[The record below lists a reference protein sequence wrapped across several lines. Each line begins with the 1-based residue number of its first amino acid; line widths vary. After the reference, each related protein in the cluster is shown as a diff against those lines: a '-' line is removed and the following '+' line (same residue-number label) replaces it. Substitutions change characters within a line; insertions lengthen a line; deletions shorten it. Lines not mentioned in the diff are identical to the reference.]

1 MIHILA
7 APTEFV
13 LSSSH
18 YARTYRLLKQLEAND
33 TKITVYT
40 NRLNTGSSRF
50 PDNISIHP
58 FNKPNRLSYFTS
70 LHRELYAT
78 IRSDD
83 VDVYQHA
90 NLGFREFNPGVI
102 LPPDSDTPFLIGPAE
117 AGHAVPSA
125 EFKRVLARQVDRD
138 LPEVVESV
146 AARLTEPVMRSGI
159 DPLRERLFGATLDRA
174 DRIIAVHSDAKRRF
188 EEYTDG
194 GKIEV
199 VPYGVDMEK
208 FPFAG
213 GREGRSIVTVGN
225 LIRRKGH
232 RYLLAA
238 VETVASEFPDVTL
251 HVVGTGPLREE
262 LESQT
267 ESLGIGDSVMFHGFV
282 DDERLVELLQRAQAF
297 VHPSLSEGFSHARLE
312 AMATGCPVV
321 GTDVSG
327 AHDLTRDGTDGY
339 IVPTGDSD
347 ALADAMLELLSDAE
361 RVDEMGR
368 NARDKIERDHDYA
381 DIGKRYLEIYREM
394 VA

>member
-1 MIHILA
+1 MIRVLA
-7 APTEFV
+7 APTEIV
-13 LSSSH
+13 LSSGS
-18 YARTYRLLKQLEAND
+18 YARTYRLLREFEADDVSVDAHVNEL
-33 TKITVYT
+33 
-40 NRLNTGSSRF
+40 RTGVDDF
-50 PDNISIHP
+50 PSNVSVHSHDR
-58 FNKPNRLSYFTS
+58 PNRLAYFVS
-70 LHRELYAT
+70 LYRELYEE

-90 NLGFREFNPGVI
+90 NLGFREFNPAI
-102 LPPDSDTPFLIGPAE
+102 LIPPRMDMPFLIGPAE

-125 EFKRVLARQVDRD
+125 EFKRVLARQIDRD
-138 LPEVVESV
+138 LPEVIES
-146 AARLTEPVMRSGI
+146 AAAGLAEPVMRSGI
-159 DPLRERLFGATLDRA
+159 DPLRERLFGAILDRA

-188 EEYTDG
+188 KEYTDG

-208 FPFAG
+208 FPFDG
-213 GREGRSIVTVGN
+213 GHKKRSIVTVGN

-238 VETVASEFPDVTL
+238 METVASEFPDVTL

-267 ESLGIGDSVMFHGFV
+267 ESLGIDDSVMFHGFV
-282 DDERLVELLQRAQAF
+282 DDERLVELLQHARAF

-312 AMATGCPVV
+312 AMATGCPVI

-327 AHDLTRDGTDGY
+327 AHDLTRDETDGY
-339 IVPTGDSD
+339 IVPIGNSD
-347 ALADAMLELLSDAE
+347 ALADAIIELLSDAE
-361 RVDEMGR
+361 RASEMGR
-368 NARDKIERDHDYA
+368 NAREKIERDHDYT
-381 DIGKRYLEIYREM
+381 DIGRRYLEIYREM